1 MNPAGIALVLVG
13 AFVLVQ
19 LVKGDALGRL
29 GIAGAAPSSSGAT
42 GSQPSAGVGSSTVS
56 GTTAQQAIV
65 RAALSQ
71 QGAPYKSVSDPPHSY
86 NCSTFTAWVYKTAT
100 NMDLAPLT
108 WTQMTY
114 GSSVPVG
121 AAFAQPGDLIFS
133 KDSEGRDFGHVGI
146 VIDPH
151 TKIHAPHTGDVVRLA
166 PIDWGSVEAVRRL
179 VAA

>member
-13 AFVLVQ
+13 AFVIAQ

-29 GIAGAAPSSSGAT
+29 GLAGPSSKGAT
-42 GSQPSAGVGSSTVS
+42 GSQSFAGATSTGVS

-71 QGAPYKSVSDPPHSY
+71 QGQPYQSVSDPPKSF
-86 NCSTFTAWVYKTAT
+86 NCSTFTSWVYKNAL
-100 NMDLAPLT
+100 NLDLVPLT

-114 GSSVPVG
+114 GASVPVG
-121 AAFAQPGDLIFS
+121 AQFAQPGDLVFS

-146 VIDPH
+146 VIDPQ
-151 TKIHAPHTGDVVRLA
+151 TKVHAPHTGDVVRLA
-166 PIDWGSVEAVRRL
+166 RIDWGSVQAVRRL
-179 VAA
+179 VPA